1 MKHSVTS
8 SSFAPN
14 GVRIKPLLLATLG
27 ISVAIAGCSA
37 DASITTQA
45 AAAAPTSP
53 LLTEVAEQ
61 IALPAMTWT
70 AFGTHTARGYTTVA
84 AENTSIEGMK
94 ADCDNINLNRK
105 LAADFRSDVFGPGVK
120 GFFYK
125 CQIVL
130 PDTNMY
136 WFTISSAD
144 QAQIDT
150 LCDPTTNYP
159 IIYDEQHDT
168 YWIDEPFTCTS
179 RANPAYS

>member
-1 MKHSVTS
+1 
-8 SSFAPN
+8 
-14 GVRIKPLLLATLG
+14 
-27 ISVAIAGCSA
+27 
-37 DASITTQA
+37 
-45 AAAAPTSP
+45 
-53 LLTEVAEQ
+53 
-61 IALPAMTWT
+61 
-70 AFGTHTARGYTTVA
+70 
-84 AENTSIEGMK
+84 MK
-94 ADCDNINLNRK
+94 ADCDNINLNSK

-125 CQIVL
+125 CQGVL

-144 QAQIDT
+144 QAQIDA

-179 RANPAYS
+179 RANPADS

>member
-14 GVRIKPLLLATLG
+14 GIRITHRLLATLG

-37 DASITTQA
+37 DASTTTQT
-45 AAAAPTSP
+45 AAAAPSTP
-53 LLTEVAEQ
+53 LLAEVAEQ
-61 IALPAMTWT
+61 IALPAWTWT

-84 AENTSIEGMK
+84 AETISIEGMK

-125 CQIVL
+125 CQPVL

-179 RANPAYS
+179 RASPAF

>member
-14 GVRIKPLLLATLG
+14 GVRITPLLLATLG

-37 DASITTQA
+37 DASTTTQA

-61 IALPAMTWT
+61 IALPAWTWT

-125 CQIVL
+125 CQRVL
-130 PDTNMY
+130 PDTN
-136 WFTISSAD
+136 IPSPDRHALR
-144 QAQIDT
+144 A
-150 LCDPTTNYP
+150 TTNYP